1 MRVRALIPIAVTVVL
16 AAGPAVAQER
26 PVTALRGAAMC
37 AAAADMLVV
46 KHGGGEDLQSLAS
59 IWRENLAEVEPDEAR
74 RLEAI
79 ELERVTFDRGDA
91 AQASTERSFAEMYLR
106 TACLSAQ
113 AQAEFVQRYSGAQ

>member
-1 MRVRALIPIAVTVVL
+1 MARALMPFALTIAL
-16 AAGPAVAQER
+16 MAGPAAAQER

-46 KHGGGEDLQSLAS
+46 KHAGGEDLQSLAA
-59 IWRENLAEVEPDEAR
+59 IWRENLAEIEPAEAR

-79 ELERVTFDRGDA
+79 ELERVTFDHGDE
-91 AQASTERSFAEMYLR
+91 AQASAERSFAEMYLR

-113 AQAEFVQRYSGAQ
+113 AQADFVQRYSGAQ